1 MIHFSGA
8 PARRHLLLVLA
19 SSAALSLALPVLA
32 QDYPS
37 KPVELVVS
45 AAAGGG
51 TDAVARTFAEAA
63 RTHFAQPIVVVNK
76 PGAASSIGFTDV
88 ALAKK
93 DGYKMGVISVNLA
106 ILPAL
111 NLTKVVVED

>member
-1 MIHFSGA
+1 MTHTFAA
-8 PARRHLLLVLA
+8 PGRRHLLLGLA
-19 SSAALSLALPVLA
+19 CSAAMSLSTTVLA
-32 QDYPS
+32 QDYPN

-51 TDAVARTFAEAA
+51 TDAVARSFTEAA
-63 RTHFAQPIVVVNK
+63 RNHFAQPIVVVNK

-88 ALAKK
+88 AQAKK

-111 NLTKVVVED
+111 